1 MKKIP
6 IKRIMRYV
14 APHAPYLVASLVC
27 SVVYAVCALL
37 IPVAV
42 GKSIDLFIG
51 AGAVDFSALGKYL
64 GIIGGLA
71 AAAGLAQY
79 AQGVANNR
87 LAFLTVRDM
96 RNEIIAKLQKL
107 PLAYFDAKPSGEIVN
122 AVTSDAEALSDG
134 VLLGFT
140 QLFTGA
146 VTILGT
152 LVFMILYSPFVALVV
167 VCLTPLSLFAA
178 KMLASKTHEKFA
190 SQAEL
195 KAEETSFI
203 EETVYNNKTVK
214 AYGRESAMEEKFA
227 EIDEKLRKT
236 ALGATF
242 FSSLTNPVTRFVN
255 ATVYAAVALVGGLSA
270 AGRLPFGTALTAGAL
285 TCLLNYAGQF
295 AKPFNEISGVITELQ
310 ASAVGA
316 NRIFAL
322 LDERE
327 EPSDENGAIIE
338 GTGSVEMKNVS
349 FSYDKSRELMKN
361 LSFTVAPG
369 KHVAIVGP
377 TGCGKTT
384 LINLLMRFYDVDSGS
399 VEVNGTDVRNA
410 TRRSLRDNWGMVLQ
424 ESWIRKA
431 SIRDNLTLSADI
443 DDERIEEAVKTCKA
457 DGFIARLG
465 GLDAQITD
473 DSLSQGEKQ
482 LLCIA
487 RVMLSDPSMLI
498 LDEAT
503 SAVDLRT
510 EVKINQAFDTLMK
523 GKTSFIV
530 AHRLSTI
537 KNADVILVMKD
548 GDVIEKGTHEEL
560 LKKGGFYRELY
571 YGSLGGE

>member
-1 MKKIP
+1 MKNIP
-6 IKRIMRYV
+6 VKRIMRYV
-14 APHAPYLVASLVC
+14 APHAPYLAASLIC
-27 SVVYAVCALL
+27 SVIYAVCALF

-42 GKSIDLFIG
+42 GKSVDLFVG
-51 AGAVDFSALGKYL
+51 KNAVDFVILGKYL
-64 GIIGGLA
+64 GMIGGLA
-71 AAAGLAQY
+71 AAAGIAQY
-79 AQGVANNR
+79 VQGVANNR
-87 LAFLTVRDM
+87 LAFLTVRDL
-96 RNEIIAKLQKL
+96 RNEIIAKLQRL
-107 PLAYFDAKPSGEIVN
+107 PLSYFDAKPSGEIVN
-122 AVTSDAEALSDG
+122 AITTDAEALSDG

-146 VTILGT
+146 VTIIGT
-152 LVFMILYSPFVALVV
+152 LVFMIVYSPFVALVV

-190 SQAEL
+190 AQAKL

-214 AYGRESAMEEKFA
+214 AYGRESAMEDKFA
-227 EIDEKLRKT
+227 VIDEELRKT
-236 ALGATF
+236 SLGATF

-270 AGRLPFGTALTAGAL
+270 ANLLPFGVALTAGTL

-316 NRIFAL
+316 NRIFSL
-322 LDERE
+322 LDEKE
-327 EPSDENGAIIE
+327 EPADEDGVVIE

-361 LSFTVAPG
+361 LCFSVDPG

-384 LINLLMRFYDVDSGS
+384 LINLLMRFYDVDEGA
-399 VEVNGTDVRNA
+399 VIVNGTDVRKA
-410 TRRSLRDNWGMVLQ
+410 TRASLRDNWGMVLQ

-431 SIRDNLTLSADI
+431 SIRENLTLSAPVS
-443 DDERIEEAVKTCKA
+443 DEKITEAVKMCKA

-465 GLDAQITD
+465 GLDAQITE

-510 EVKINQAFDTLMK
+510 EVKINEAFDMLMK

-548 GDVIEKGTHEEL
+548 GDVIEKGTHKEL
-560 LKKGGFYRELY
+560 LDKGGFYRELY